1 MAKKNREKKL
11 TTRLKTRAGRSH
23 SGRITI
29 RHRGGGVKRLY
40 RLVEFGQKKK
50 DIPANIIGIEYDPYR
65 TAGILLVQ
73 YEDGGKEYRLAPN
86 NAKPGDSIITADKA
100 EIKIGNRMRLKNIPI
115 GTAVF
120 NIELV
125 PEQGGKIVRA
135 AGGSAQVMGQAG
147 KYMHI
152 KMPSKE
158 LRKVHIDCFATIGRV
173 SNPEHR
179 FKKLPNAGRK
189 RLMGIRPT
197 VRGTAMQAGHPH
209 AGGEGKTSIG
219 LKHPKTP
226 WGKIAHGGKTRR
238 RKNTNKY
245 IIKRKSKK

>member
-1 MAKKNREKKL
+1 MAKKREKKL
-11 TTRLKTRAGRSH
+11 TTRLKTHAGRSH
-23 SGRITI
+23 SGKITV

-40 RLVEFGQKKK
+40 RMVEFGQKRK
-50 DIPANIIGIEYDPYR
+50 DAPANVISIEYDPFR

-73 YEDGGKEYRLAPN
+73 YESGEKEYRLA
-86 NAKPGDSIITADKA
+86 AHGVKPGSSIIISDKA
-100 EIKIGNRMRLKNIPI
+100 EVKPGNRMRLKNIPI
-115 GTAVF
+115 GTPVF

-135 AGGSAQVMGQAG
+135 AGASAQVMGQAD
-147 KYMHI
+147 KYMHL

-158 LRKVHIDCFATIGRV
+158 LRKVHVECFATIGRV

-179 FKKLPNAGRK
+179 FEKLNKAGRK
-189 RLMGIRPT
+189 RLKGIRPT

-238 RKNTNKY
+238 RKKTNKY
-245 IIKRKSKK
+245 IIKRRNKK